1 MRKNKLTSQQVATLV
16 NKNTIMDYAIIA
28 AGNGSRLAQEGV
40 ATAKP
45 LVTIGG
51 EPMIGRLLRIF
62 GECGARTVNVICNS
76 DMPEVASWLDSH
88 AGCFPFSQRVI
99 EKTTPSSMHS
109 LYELS
114 AIMDKSEPFLLT
126 TVDTIFRE
134 ERFRAMLHAMEKSLA
149 DGFDGMMGVTMLID
163 DEKPLYVNVDSR
175 GEITGFHDKKDN
187 CTYVSA
193 GIYGLSP
200 KSFTILS
207 QCIERG
213 ESRMRNFQRALIAE
227 GLRLKA
233 FDMGDV
239 MDVDHAEDIIKA
251 EGMLA

>member
-1 MRKNKLTSQQVATLV
+1 M
-16 NKNTIMDYAIIA
+16 
-28 AGNGSRLAQEGV
+28 
-40 ATAKP
+40 
-45 LVTIGG
+45 
-51 EPMIGRLLRIF
+51 
-62 GECGARTVNVICNS
+62 
-76 DMPEVASWLDSH
+76 
-88 AGCFPFSQRVI
+88 
-99 EKTTPSSMHS
+99 
-109 LYELS
+109 
-114 AIMDKSEPFLLT
+114 
-126 TVDTIFRE
+126 
-134 ERFRAMLHAMEKSLA
+134 RAMLHAMEKSLA
-149 DGFDGMMGVTMLID
+149 DGFDGMMGVTTLID